1 MKHGKNPTR
10 RQKQSIASV
19 RLNPEN
25 WLVCKDTPGRTG
37 AGTQDKRQHQ
47 ADKKGITE
55 MKIEYMLAFLGGVE
69 LMALAN
75 ALSLGLLPCRLLGL
89 IFMLAAFVAAALL
102 GYSACYKHLRKAV
115 DRRSYHE
122 GVCKGIRI
130 GRAERQSEVQRFL
143 ED

>member
-1 MKHGKNPTR
+1 
-10 RQKQSIASV
+10 
-19 RLNPEN
+19 
-25 WLVCKDTPGRTG
+25 
-37 AGTQDKRQHQ
+37 
-47 ADKKGITE
+47 

-75 ALSLGLLPCRLLGL
+75 ALSLGLLPCRL
-89 IFMLAAFVAAALL
+89 VAAALL

>member
-1 MKHGKNPTR
+1 
-10 RQKQSIASV
+10 
-19 RLNPEN
+19 
-25 WLVCKDTPGRTG
+25 
-37 AGTQDKRQHQ
+37 
-47 ADKKGITE
+47 

-75 ALSLGLLPCRLLGL
+75 ALSLGLLPCRFLAL
-89 IFMLAAFVAAALL
+89 IFLLVALAAAGMI

-122 GVCKGIRI
+122 GVCNGIRI

>member
-1 MKHGKNPTR
+1 
-10 RQKQSIASV
+10 
-19 RLNPEN
+19 
-25 WLVCKDTPGRTG
+25 
-37 AGTQDKRQHQ
+37 
-47 ADKKGITE
+47 

-89 IFMLAAFVAAALL
+89 IFLLAAFVGAALL
-102 GYSACYKHLRKAV
+102 GYFSCYKRMEKSVNLR
-115 DRRSYHE
+115 SFHE

-143 ED
+143 ENE

>member
-1 MKHGKNPTR
+1 
-10 RQKQSIASV
+10 
-19 RLNPEN
+19 
-25 WLVCKDTPGRTG
+25 
-37 AGTQDKRQHQ
+37 
-47 ADKKGITE
+47 

-75 ALSLGLLPCRLLGL
+75 ALSLGLLPCRLLAL
-89 IFMLAAFVAAALL
+89 IFLLVAFAAAVII
-102 GYSACYKHLRKAV
+102 GYSACNKHLRKAV

-143 ED
+143 ENE

>member
-1 MKHGKNPTR
+1 MK
-10 RQKQSIASV
+10 V
-19 RLNPEN
+19 
-25 WLVCKDTPGRTG
+25 
-37 AGTQDKRQHQ
+37 
-47 ADKKGITE
+47 
-55 MKIEYMLAFLGGVE
+55 EYMLAVLDGVE

-89 IFMLAAFVAAALL
+89 IFMLAALVAAALL

>member
-1 MKHGKNPTR
+1 
-10 RQKQSIASV
+10 
-19 RLNPEN
+19 
-25 WLVCKDTPGRTG
+25 
-37 AGTQDKRQHQ
+37 
-47 ADKKGITE
+47 

-89 IFMLAAFVAAALL
+89 IFMLAALVAAALL
-102 GYSACYKHLRKAV
+102 GYPPCYKPRRKAV

>member
-10 RQKQSIASV
+10 RQKQSIASI

-25 WLVCKDTPGRTG
+25 WL
-37 AGTQDKRQHQ
+37 GTQDKRQHQ

-89 IFMLAAFVAAALL
+89 IFMLAALVAAALL

-143 ED
+143 ENE

>member
-1 MKHGKNPTR
+1 
-10 RQKQSIASV
+10 
-19 RLNPEN
+19 
-25 WLVCKDTPGRTG
+25 
-37 AGTQDKRQHQ
+37 
-47 ADKKGITE
+47 

-89 IFMLAAFVAAALL
+89 IFMLAALVAAALL

-130 GRAERQSEVQRFL
+130 GRAERQSEVQRIGRIIPFGGIVPRL
-143 ED
+143 NAAPYGTVASPWTARRCQVNAQSRARMPGKHSVDLDTEQGKI